1 MVTVTPAL
9 LPQIAVI
16 GHARGSAVQHVG
28 DALLAPRAP
37 LLRRPLVSF
46 ARLGHEGLA
55 RFAVAGAAQIPAAQ
69 RSHRRTSH
77 RRQSMINL
85 QKARAHAWVDSC
97 TNRAKD
103 SCDDFGLARRVELPV
118 AGVLQIPPS

>member
-28 DALLAPRAP
+28 DALLAPGAP
-37 LLRRPLVSF
+37 LLRRPLIPF

-55 RFAVAGAAQIPAAQ
+55 RSAIAGAAQIPAAQ
-69 RSHRRTSH
+69 RSHRGTCH
-77 RRQSMINL
+77 RRQTMINL
-85 QKARAHAWVDSC
+85 QEARAHAWVDSC
-97 TNRAKD
+97 TNRAKFHVMILD
-103 SCDDFGLARRVELPV
+103 
-118 AGVLQIPPS
+118 